1 MENESKSNNLIKM
14 VRSPIFLG
22 VIIGFLAALLQS
34 LLYSAGGP
42 EAYGFCVACH
52 TRDMVNDLINSIFG
66 TSLVV
71 APFSAAAFAP
81 ALSII
86 GVMIGAFIAAKTN
99 KEFRLKKASFKGGL
113 LYFFSGILVLIFA
126 LLLGG
131 CPYRAAL
138 RFAYGDMV
146 AFIGILAIALGVF
159 VGTRIVLL
167 QMKKQIEEEEK

>member
-1 MENESKSNNLIKM
+1 MEEKPKDSIFKQL

-22 VIIGFLAALLQS
+22 VLIGFLAAVLQAS
-34 LLYSAGGP
+34 LYAAGGP

-52 TRDMVNDLINSIFG
+52 MRDFVNDIVNSIFG
-66 TSLVV
+66 TSLAV
-71 APFSAAAFAP
+71 APFSAAAYAP
-81 ALSII
+81 ALSIV

-99 KEFRLKKASFKGGL
+99 HEFRIKKSNFSGAL
-113 LYFFSGILVLIFA
+113 LYFLGGIAVLVFA

-146 AFIGILAIALGVF
+146 ALIGIIAMALGVF
-159 VGTRIVLL
+159 VGTRVVLI
-167 QMKKQIEEEEK
+167 QMKKQMKEEKI